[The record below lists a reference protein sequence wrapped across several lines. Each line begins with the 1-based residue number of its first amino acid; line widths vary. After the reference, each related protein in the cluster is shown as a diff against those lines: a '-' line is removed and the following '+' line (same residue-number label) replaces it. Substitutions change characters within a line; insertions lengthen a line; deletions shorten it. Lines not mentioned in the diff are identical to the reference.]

1 MKAQAVGDRIVVK
14 PIDLE
19 DKTESGIILY
29 RPDNNDPDQGE
40 VVAVGDGTKTSK
52 GNWIPSSLK
61 LGDKIVY
68 NKGTGTKLKLDG
80 EDIVVLKEEEILGLV
95 E

>member
-19 DKTESGIILY
+19 DKTESGIVLY

-61 LGDKIVY
+61 LGDRIVY

>member
-61 LGDKIVY
+61 LGDRIVY

-80 EDIVVLKEEEILGLV
+80 EDIVVLKEEEIIGLV

>member
-19 DKTESGIILY
+19 EKTESGIILY
-29 RPDNNDPDQGE
+29 RPDNTDPDQGE

-61 LGDKIVY
+61 LGDRIVY

>member
-29 RPDNNDPDQGE
+29 RPDSNDPDQGE
-40 VVAVGDGTKTSK
+40 VVAVGDGTKTKK
-52 GNWIPSSLK
+52 GQWILSSLK
-61 LGDKIVY
+61 LGDRIVY

-80 EDIVVLKEEEILGLV
+80 VDIVVLKEEEILGLV

>member
-29 RPDNNDPDQGE
+29 RPDNNDQDQGE

-61 LGDKIVY
+61 LGDRIVY

>member
-29 RPDNNDPDQGE
+29 RPDNSDPDQGE

-61 LGDKIVY
+61 LGDRIVY

>member
-1 MKAQAVGDRIVVK
+1 MKAQAVGDRVVVK

-40 VVAVGDGTKTSK
+40 VVAVGDGTKNSK

>member
-61 LGDKIVY
+61 LGDRIVY